1 MIVHAYHGWAS
12 DASIWNQVASELG
25 PEVTLR
31 RYDRGYFGSV
41 NHLIRD
47 EKPDVIVTHSM
58 GLMFVPPQILANVRL
73 LIVLNGFSFFPSTD
87 VLSRRKS
94 LSILSMMKSNVFV
107 DAEAQLEVFCSTAG
121 LDLNNIDHKK
131 MNVNLLSADLDILA
145 TTSIAP
151 NHLGDSTIIHFLH
164 STRDPIVSDAT
175 IRDTVNAFPTAIHH
189 KIESKTHN
197 LPCSDGDLVRKLIFN
212 K

>member
-31 RYDRGYFGSV
+31 RYDRGYFGGV
-41 NHLIRD
+41 NHLILD
-47 EKPDVIVTHSM
+47 EKPDVIITHSM
-58 GLMFVPPQILANVRL
+58 GLMFVPPQILESVHVL
-73 LIVLNGFSFFPSTD
+73 VVLNGFGFFPSFDLPPKSKTLS
-87 VLSRRKS
+87 VLK
-94 LSILSMMKSNVFV
+94 LMKSNLQV
-107 DAEAQLEVFCSTAG
+107 DAQAQLVLFCTTAG
-121 LDLNNIDHKK
+121 ISITHFTSKSID
-131 MNVNLLSADLDILA
+131 VAQLSADLDILA

-175 IRDTVNAFPTAIHH
+175 IRDTVNAFPTAMHH

-197 LPCSDGDLVRKLIFN
+197 LPCSDGDLVRKLIFD